1 MIMCINTYVCARGRS
16 EDRVRKEDSR
26 QILSSRRTSP
36 PARPT
41 TTDTFMYAPTDV
53 ALIIESALGVDMRLV
68 VAIGWIMIFQ
78 TFSTQSEQQP
88 PGGVIAGIVVRAGTG
103 EPIAGARVLAQPTT
117 PSRPTPGGAAAE
129 APSMP
134 PAVTTDGQ
142 GRFAFKDL
150 HASPYRLFIFAD
162 GLYVMSM
169 FRPTRLC

>member
-1 MIMCINTYVCARGRS
+1 MIMCINTYVCTRGRS

-36 PARPT
+36 LARPP
-41 TTDTFMYAPTDV
+41 AILLCNARTDV

-117 PSRPTPGGAAAE
+117 PPRPTQVALQRKRLPCLRRSRPMGRDDLR
-129 APSMP
+129 SKICMP
-134 PAVTTDGQ
+134 ALTACS
-142 GRFAFKDL
+142 F
-150 HASPYRLFIFAD
+150 SPTVM
-162 GLYVMSM
+162 YVM
-169 FRPTRLC
+169 

>member
-1 MIMCINTYVCARGRS
+1 MCINTYVCARGRS

-78 TFSTQSEQQP
+78 TFSTQSEHQP

-117 PSRPTPGGAAAE
+117 PPRPTQVALQRKRLPCLRRSRPMGRDDLR
-129 APSMP
+129 SKICMP
-134 PAVTTDGQ
+134 ALTACS
-142 GRFAFKDL
+142 F
-150 HASPYRLFIFAD
+150 SPT
-162 GLYVMSM
+162 VCTS
-169 FRPTRLC
+169 